1 MVARGLQAEVGRV
14 GTQGP
19 GGKGGR
25 SVEPSETGRDLNT
38 CTPRAGRPDGWGRD
52 PESPREERTWGPG
65 PEGCALGGE
74 GAAGAVRDTVAAEK
88 AEETRARGAARFR
101 NLSLCGTER
110 DHRGIAG
117 RNLEFRTQEVRR
129 GKSKHREY
137 KAKQA

>member
-1 MVARGLQAEVGRV
+1 MARGLQAEVGRV

-74 GAAGAVRDTVAAEK
+74 GAAGAVPGHGGCGEGGGDA
-88 AEETRARGAARFR
+88 RARSGAVPE
-101 NLSLCGTER
+101 LESLRDRER
-110 DHRGIAG
+110 PPRHRRAKSGVPNSGSTPGKEQTSGIQG
-117 RNLEFRTQEVRR
+117 
-129 GKSKHREY
+129 
-137 KAKQA
+137 